1 MKDNKYR
8 NLQKWLENNSNERI
22 TLSFAEIEEILGFDL
37 PESAKTYTAWWAN
50 DSHHSQA
57 VWLNAGYKTLGPS
70 AAILSKR
77 ITFEKVSH
85 SPKENKRQCE
95 DFINGIRKSASG
107 TTNFHGKTLNVCF
120 GKELGGRNVLSLEE
134 LTQKIK
140 SLPAGTIIPK
150 PESEN
155 DFTIKGLG
163 MRRNEEALIYR
174 IPTNDP
180 DKYPR
185 GHEKGITFTE
195 FHKAYTVL
203 QETSNFTSK
212 WFDTELSECAK
223 EGGCNFTTI
232 GGIFELLGIA
242 QYSDFGRYTRT

>member
-1 MKDNKYR
+1 M
-8 NLQKWLENNSNERI
+8 
-22 TLSFAEIEEILGFDL
+22 
-37 PESAKTYTAWWAN
+37 
-50 DSHHSQA
+50 
-57 VWLNAGYKTLGPS
+57 
-70 AAILSKR
+70 
-77 ITFEKVSH
+77 
-85 SPKENKRQCE
+85 
-95 DFINGIRKSASG
+95 
-107 TTNFHGKTLNVCF
+107 
-120 GKELGGRNVLSLEE
+120 LSLEE